1 MRYDFVCM
9 KKYLKKIKIFLKKDY
24 KICFVSALLVSA
36 LLVSALLVSASL
48 VSALLVSALLVASAL
63 LVSALLVCF
72 ACCVF
77 FI

>member
-24 KICFVSALLVSA
+24 KICF
-36 LLVSALLVSASL
+36 VSALLVSASL